1 MSGAGTHTF
10 RVEGPQAR
18 DSRLDQYLTG
28 RNLGLT
34 RNRLRLLIRDGQA
47 TVNGS
52 VAKPAQRV
60 RNGDRVTLV
69 VPPPRPAG
77 IVPQAMPV
85 TVVYQDRHLVVVDKP
100 AGLAV
105 HPGPGHPDRTLVNA
119 LLALCPDIEGVG
131 GEVRPGIVHR
141 LDKDTSGL
149 IMAAKTQAAHNS
161 LSAQIKDRTVS
172 KGYLALVEG
181 VPRQE
186 HGRIDAPVGRH
197 PRVRTR
203 MAVVAGGREART
215 GYRVVERSENV
226 QLIGTSLGDRAAPI
240 RSGSTSPTLAIP
252 SSVTASTAR
261 KALDWTGTSFTPI
274 NWVSATLKPAQRSNC
289 APPCPRTLTKRWSC
303 CGKVRAALPVPLTRA
318 FQKSSPPT
326 WSLL

>member
-18 DSRLDQYLTG
+18 DSRLDQFLTG

-60 RNGDRVTLV
+60 RDGDRVTLV

-77 IVPQAMPV
+77 IVPQAIPV

-149 IMAAKTQAAHNS
+149 IMAAKTQAAHNN

-203 MAVVAGGREART
+203 MAVVAGGREADGSRRRRP
-215 GYRVVERSENV
+215 GSPDRLPGRGAFDRRD
-226 QLIGTSLGDRAAPI
+226 LIG
-240 RSGSTSPTLAIP
+240 
-252 SSVTASTAR
+252 
-261 KALDWTGTSFTPI
+261 
-274 NWVSATLKPAQRSNC
+274 
-289 APPCPRTLTKRWSC
+289 
-303 CGKVRAALPVPLTRA
+303 ALPGDGPHPSD
-318 FQKSSPPT
+318 QGPPRLP
-326 WSLL
+326 WPSHCR